1 MVCLRARFS
10 TSCLG
15 LSGVRVM
22 GDLGFFLSAEM
33 MATRSNELPSGSMTG
48 SRMIS

>member
-1 MVCLRARFS
+1 
-10 TSCLG
+10 
-15 LSGVRVM
+15 M

-33 MATRSNELPSGSMTG
+33 MASRSNELPSGSMTG